1 MRRLLAGLIMTA
13 LSMPVLAAWD
23 LAQLMEDLARS
34 KGGRVRFVETKY
46 LSLLDKPLV
55 SSGEMSFT
63 APDRL
68 EKRTLAPRPE
78 TLLLDNDRVTI
89 ERDQRKLSISLA
101 SQPEALAFADS
112 IRGTLNGNRQAL
124 EKHYGLHLAGSRDN
138 WTLTLLP
145 SEQGIAAIIQK
156 ITISGQRNRIHTIEY
171 LQADGDRA
179 VMRIEPLPD
188 R

>member
-1 MRRLLAGLIMTA
+1 MKPLLAGLLVTM
-13 LSMPVLAAWD
+13 LSIPALAAWD

-55 SSGEMSFT
+55 SSGEMTFT

-89 ERDQRKLSISLA
+89 ERDQRKLSVSLA

-112 IRGTLNGNRQAL
+112 IRGTLNGNRQSL
-124 EKHYGLHLAGSRDN
+124 EKHYGLHLAGSRDH

-145 SEQGIAAIIQK
+145 SEQSIAAIIQR
-156 ITISGQRNRIHTIEY
+156 ITITGQRSRIRTIEY

-179 VMRIEPLPD
+179 VMSIDPFPD